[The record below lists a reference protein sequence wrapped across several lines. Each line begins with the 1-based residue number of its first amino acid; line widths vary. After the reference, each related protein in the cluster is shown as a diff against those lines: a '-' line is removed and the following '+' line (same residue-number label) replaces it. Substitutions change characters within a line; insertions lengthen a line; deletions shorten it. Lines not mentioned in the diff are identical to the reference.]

1 MTMQITS
8 SLPQT
13 GTWTIDPTHTTI
25 GAVARHLVAS
35 KVRGSFKAFSGTIDM
50 AESVEDSKVTVSIDA
65 SSIDTGVADRD
76 AHLRSGDFLNVDE
89 FPEMTFSS
97 TAVRKVGEGYEIDGD
112 LTMAGTTKPVTLELD
127 YLGVMTDP
135 WGNPKA
141 MFAANGKLEREQWG
155 LTWNAAL
162 ESGGLLVSK
171 TFDIEIEAQAALA

>member
-1 MTMQITS
+1 MQITT

-13 GTWTIDPTHTTI
+13 GTWNLDPTHTTI

-35 KVRGSFKAFSGTIDM
+35 KVRGSFKAFSGTIEV
-50 AESVEDSKVTVSIDA
+50 AERLEDSAVSVTIDA

-76 AHLRSGDFLNVDE
+76 AHLRSGDFLNADE
-89 FPEMTFSS
+89 FPEITFTS
-97 TAVRKVGEGYEIDGD
+97 TAVRRAGEGYEVDGD
-112 LTMAGTTKPVTLELD
+112 LTMAGVTKPITLELD
-127 YLGVMTDP
+127 YLGVMSDP

-141 MFAANGKLEREQWG
+141 MFAAAGKLEREQWG

-171 TFDIEIEAQAALA
+171 TFDLEIEAQAALA

>member
-1 MTMQITS
+1 MQATAT
-8 SLPQT
+8 LPQT

-35 KVRGSFKAFSGTIDM
+35 KVRGSFTAFSGTIEVADQL
-50 AESVEDSKVTVSIDA
+50 EDSKVSVSIDP

-76 AHLRSGDFLNVDE
+76 GHLRSADFLNVE
-89 FPEMTFSS
+89 EYPEMTFTS
-97 TAVRKVGEGYEIDGD
+97 TAVRQAGKGYEIDGD
-112 LTMAGTTKPVTLELD
+112 LTMAGVTNPITLELD
-127 YLGVMTDP
+127 YLGVLADP

-141 MFAANGKLEREQWG
+141 MFAATGKLEREQWG

-171 TFDIEIEAQAALA
+171 TFDLEIEAQAALA